1 MGFLSNTQL
10 TGMNKVK
17 TEANLACHF
26 EKCQCAPGLE
36 SLYACIQ
43 MYVSMWNIL
52 NNVFFTL
59 LLKRHTVISALR
71 LGNNALFQLS
81 IEGWVVLVSSSCQ
94 EGWSMYLCYIP
105 QLFPNE
111 TTSPEYLTVALA
123 VVIYFLLP
131 PNLSHFMQK
140 WRSHHGNFASLNLIG
155 RSKT

>member
-1 MGFLSNTQL
+1 MGFLSNIQL
-10 TGMNKVK
+10 IGMNKVK

-43 MYVSMWNIL
+43 MYVSMWNLL

-81 IEGWVVLVSSSCQ
+81 IEGWVLVRRDEVSICAIYRNCFQMRLPRLNTWQLLWLLSSTFC
-94 EGWSMYLCYIP
+94 YLQIYHTLCK
-105 QLFPNE
+105 NE
-111 TTSPEYLTVALA
+111 EVTMATLHP
-123 VVIYFLLP
+123 
-131 PNLSHFMQK
+131 
-140 WRSHHGNFASLNLIG
+140 
-155 RSKT
+155 